1 MFTFAL
7 GVAAGAA
14 FAPFWMMLFGMVK
27 DKIAAL
33 KPPAK

>member
-1 MFTFAL
+1 MFSFAI
-7 GVAAGAA
+7 GVVVGAA
-14 FAPFWMMLFGMVK
+14 FSPFWMTVYSMIK